1 MTTSNY
7 NRSSLPDSMIKSKK
21 KEVETSDEWINAD
34 GVKISGPADENFTYS
49 FADLDEPGLDRSYI
63 VEGLHFDNDPELR
76 EKYPA
81 LKDAWDHYQNVR
93 HMCEQKEKEDEN

>member
-1 MTTSNY
+1 MVK
-7 NRSSLPDSMIKSKK
+7 KSKQ
-21 KEVETSDEWINAD
+21 TSIEWD
-34 GVKISGPADENFTYS
+34 GSSGGIQISEPADENFTYS
-49 FADLDEPGLDRSYI
+49 FTDLDQPELNTSYT

-93 HMCEQKEKEDEN
+93 HMCEQKEKEDEV